1 MGKKSYKNKE
11 KIVHYY
17 SLEERSLYINEIKIK
32 LESIGLLNYDENM
45 TTLNNNFNSFVEH
58 GTEFNYSFQLE
69 GAKRKCIVKLL
80 NNKQYIPSINLIYD
94 ENI

>member
-1 MGKKSYKNKE
+1 MGKKSHKNKE
-11 KIVHYY
+11 KIIQYY
-17 SLEERSLYINEIKIK
+17 SLEERSRFINEIKVK
-32 LESIGLLNYDENM
+32 LESVGLHNYDENM

-58 GTEFNYSFQLE
+58 GSEFNYSFPLE

-80 NNKQYIPSINLIYD
+80 NNKKYIPSINLIYD